1 MVIQINEFIETPSNK
16 MEELQISNR
25 NKFCFR
31 FLIFIEE
38 KLNNE
43 DSSRRNNDFFFSK
56 IIFIIILDSIYI
68 YIFTVAMVS
77 SPSSFAIPLIIQKTP
92 IVKLE
97 F

>member
-31 FLIFIEE
+31 FIMFIEE

-43 DSSRRNNDFFFSK
+43 DSSRRNNDFFFLSI

-68 YIFTVAMVS
+68 YIY
-77 SPSSFAIPLIIQKTP
+77 IYIW
-92 IVKLE
+92 
-97 F
+97 